1 MTTGEQIK
9 AARKRAGLTQME
21 LSARLGNT
29 SNSTV
34 AQWETGTRTPGMR
47 SIAALAKALGCPAS
61 ELVCDEENAPRAVEP
76 MREIVEKER
85 LRWKARV
92 YEKIRAN
99 EFDSAWDKLAVLQG
113 VEFLAEAL
121 DLMEGNISG
130 RLALADLIENAKSAY
145 ILAQEGE

>member
-61 ELVCDEENAPRAVEP
+61 ELVRAVEP

-85 LRWKARV
+85 LYWKAKV
-92 YEKIRAN
+92 YEKIRVN
-99 EFDSAWDKLAVLQG
+99 EFDSARDKLAVLQG

-121 DLMEGNISG
+121 DLMEGNM
-130 RLALADLIENAKSAY
+130 RERFALADLIADAESAY

>member
-1 MTTGEQIK
+1 MKDLIYDPGQGLRNVEQ
-9 AARKRAGLTQME
+9 
-21 LSARLGNT
+21 
-29 SNSTV
+29 
-34 AQWETGTRTPGMR
+34 
-47 SIAALAKALGCPAS
+47 
-61 ELVCDEENAPRAVEP
+61 

>member
-1 MTTGEQIK
+1 MTTGERIR

-34 AQWETGTRTPGMR
+34 AQWETGTRPPGMR
-47 SIAALAKALGCPAS
+47 SIEALAKAIGCPAS

-85 LRWKARV
+85 LRWKAKV

-99 EFDSAWDKLAVLQG
+99 EFDSARDKLAVLQG

>member
-1 MTTGEQIK
+1 MTTGERIK

-21 LSARLGNT
+21 LSALLGNT
-29 SNSTV
+29 SNSAV
-34 AQWETGTRTPGMR
+34 SQWETGTRTPGMR
-47 SIAALAKALGCPAS
+47 SIAALAKALGCPAN
-61 ELVCDEENAPRAVEP
+61 ELVRAVEP